1 MPEGSTLTPK
11 EAAHIA
17 TNSYFTLENW
27 INEEPVAGVAAKPIV
42 QNRVMGPADI
52 GSSAHADTSLRD
64 TDLGDGKLGG
74 IYRAQT
80 GFGVSS
86 GFGYTLAYEGQGL
99 KHAIIATRG
108 TRPEMKGKPDLI
120 TDVRGSI
127 TPFGNFGPVH
137 KGFKTTFDSLMPS
150 LIRDRAV
157 IESADVIHCVGH
169 SLGGAVATLVA
180 GHYAKAGKSTK
191 LYTFGSP
198 RVGCFDTF
206 RAFEKAIGVDNIYRV
221 AHDLD
226 PITLIGPFPFI
237 HVLPSPANANN
248 MTLLSPTGR
257 LFSTANHDMAEYIN
271 SVGNLGWNDVRSLSK
286 MVDHDNAL
294 VARWLL
300 HGDSDPGWIKYASVQ
315 TLGLLFKLFSNLLR
329 TVSTSLILGL
339 TAVDLLAEVLL
350 KGLHKLNELGNQI
363 YTLLKYAA
371 QWAGITAIKTADFT
385 AGIIKAILVKMLDTM
400 KLLASEAMDFLTR
413 NITPLTIGLAG
424 TWALQAYGVL

>member
-1 MPEGSTLTPK
+1 MPEGNTLTPK

-27 INEEPVAGVAAKPIV
+27 INEEPLAGVESRANIT
-42 QNRVMGPADI
+42 NRVMGDASV
-52 GSSAHADTSLRD
+52 GSRAHPDTSLRD
-64 TDLGDGKLGG
+64 TALGAGNLGN
-74 IYRAQT
+74 IHQAQT
-80 GFGVSS
+80 GLGVSS
-86 GFGYTLAYEGQGL
+86 GFGYTLAYEGKGL

-108 TRPEMKGKPDLI
+108 TRPEMQGKPDLI
-120 TDVRGSI
+120 TDARGSI
-127 TPFGNFGPVH
+127 TPFGSYGPVH
-137 KGFKTTFDSLMPS
+137 KGFKTTFDTLMPS
-150 LIRDRAV
+150 LVRDRAL
-157 IESADVIHCVGH
+157 IENADVIHCVGH

-180 GHYAKAGKSTK
+180 GHYAKAGKATK

-206 RAFEKAIGVDNIYRV
+206 RALEKEIGNDNIYRV

-286 MVDHDNAL
+286 LVDHDNAL

-371 QWAGITAIKTADFT
+371 QWAGITAVKTADFT
-385 AGIIKAILVKMLDTM
+385 AGIIKAILVKMLDTI
-400 KLLASEAMDFLTR
+400 KLLATEAMSFITR
-413 NITPLTIGLAG
+413 NITPMSIGLAG
-424 TWALQAYGVL
+424 AWVLRAYGVL